1 MKKLFFKDEFL
12 KASDVNLLREELSKY
27 DTEFLNQKDKLLDLD
42 SISIVKSLIFNKSFL
57 ETISKNLNM
66 NNFIFLNKVKIQKNK
81 REYSKTW
88 HRDSGR
94 THQYKLISKKQNQY
108 TKLGIYLQNND
119 KKIGGGVD
127 IIKPLKYEFL
137 NQYNIFSNFIRKL
150 YYSFQIRFG
159 DNFLD
164 IKSGEIVGF
173 SGLTFHQ
180 TTPVVPDSNIKL
192 NDRLS
197 LYFIIISED
206 LVREVILLH
215 NKNNQSQLVTFED
228 NIEIKNLNNC
238 VFRFC
243 NSKITNILEKIL
255 SN

>member
-1 MKKLFFKDEFL
+1 M
-12 KASDVNLLREELSKY
+12 
-27 DTEFLNQKDKLLDLD
+27 
-42 SISIVKSLIFNKSFL
+42 
-57 ETISKNLNM
+57 
-66 NNFIFLNKVKIQKNK
+66 
-81 REYSKTW
+81 
-88 HRDSGR
+88 
-94 THQYKLISKKQNQY
+94 
-108 TKLGIYLQNND
+108 
-119 KKIGGGVD
+119 
-127 IIKPLKYEFL
+127 

-180 TTPVVPDSNIKL
+180 TSPIELDPNIKL
-192 NDRLS
+192 DDRLS
-197 LYFIIISED
+197 LYFLVISED

-228 NIEIKNLNNC
+228 NIEIKNLNDC
-238 VFRFC
+238 EFRFC
-243 NSKITNILEKIL
+243 NTKITNILEEIL